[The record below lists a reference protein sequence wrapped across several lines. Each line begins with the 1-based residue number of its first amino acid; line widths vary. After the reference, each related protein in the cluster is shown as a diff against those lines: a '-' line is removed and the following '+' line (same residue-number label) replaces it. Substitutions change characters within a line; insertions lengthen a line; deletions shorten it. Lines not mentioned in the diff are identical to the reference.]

1 MKRTFKLVLLTLCMV
16 LAMGVVMQV
25 TATDRVYAQSKSISR
40 VEAHGIWHRPNSS
53 GKETTLEG
61 MCEVLDMFKNAG
73 INMVF
78 LETFYHGMTF
88 FKNNLIPYY
97 TGFEQYT
104 YGQYPDYLT
113 AFATEA
119 EKRGIEV
126 HAWVQDFYIGINEE
140 ATLVKYF
147 SDWLL
152 VNQDGGIRHMLEG
165 MDFGGYIFLDPANS
179 EVQDYLL
186 KFYDLMLTTVPAV
199 KGLNLDYIRY
209 PVSDIASG
217 NDAGYTETC
226 MKQFAEQYNIELD
239 ETNMRS
245 DLVNKLKSNTA
256 LYADWTEFRAGFV
269 TAFVEKVYNMVNT
282 KHQGKMISTA
292 VFPELD
298 QAYQN
303 KKQDIRTWLNEGY
316 IDIVTPMVYFYEA
329 SQIKSAVE
337 QMMQFCGDAYC
348 YTGLYTTYHNQDNS
362 QLQQHIE
369 ASNSAGADG
378 FVLFDAAKTFFDA
391 KYDYETFLVEQYGGD
406 EYSAIVPHSD
416 AETLTTS
423 VSNGLMSFLR
433 SQAEDGIEDTS
444 KVQQFG
450 EQLKLVS
457 DTGEQDIA
465 TLKVLLGRLDTLIKN
480 IDSYISTANSGEVTE
495 VLQSM
500 HRNLTV
506 RLSRME
512 VKGIE
517 NPDGTTPP
525 DDDKDD
531 GGSEPLPTPDD
542 NETDPPTSD
551 NTTKLLSYGVVLV
564 VGFAL
569 GLVTA
574 FAIKSNKRGKQ

>member
-1 MKRTFKLVLLTLCMV
+1 M
-16 LAMGVVMQV
+16 
-25 TATDRVYAQSKSISR
+25 
-40 VEAHGIWHRPNSS
+40 
-53 GKETTLEG
+53 
-61 MCEVLDMFKNAG
+61 
-73 INMVF
+73 
-78 LETFYHGMTF
+78 
-88 FKNNLIPYY
+88 
-97 TGFEQYT
+97 
-104 YGQYPDYLT
+104 
-113 AFATEA
+113 
-119 EKRGIEV
+119 
-126 HAWVQDFYIGINEE
+126 
-140 ATLVKYF
+140 
-147 SDWLL
+147 
-152 VNQDGGIRHMLEG
+152 
-165 MDFGGYIFLDPANS
+165 
-179 EVQDYLL
+179 
-186 KFYDLMLTTVPAV
+186 
-199 KGLNLDYIRY
+199 
-209 PVSDIASG
+209 
-217 NDAGYTETC
+217 
-226 MKQFAEQYNIELD
+226 
-239 ETNMRS
+239 
-245 DLVNKLKSNTA
+245 
-256 LYADWTEFRAGFV
+256 
-269 TAFVEKVYNMVNT
+269 
-282 KHQGKMISTA
+282 
-292 VFPELD
+292 
-298 QAYQN
+298 
-303 KKQDIRTWLNEGY
+303 
-316 IDIVTPMVYFYEA
+316 
-329 SQIKSAVE
+329 
-337 QMMQFCGDAYC
+337 
-348 YTGLYTTYHNQDNS
+348 YTTYHNQDNS

-450 EQLKLVS
+450 EQLKSVS

-480 IDSYISTANSGEVTE
+480 IDSYISTANTGEVTE

-564 VGFAL
+564 VGFVL